1 MAINHKKVQ
10 NHITDVITG
19 VQQPYAFI
27 GSTEKDLTTDSI
39 NSQLNVW
46 SDSLFASKIT
56 KKDIAGVV
64 PNVTYQASTGYI
76 PWSSSE
82 ENIGK
87 YYAYNKTSGIVYLC
101 LSDNLLNRT
110 DYLGKNASTKIPSH
124 DVGAKLYDDGY
135 TWLALF
141 RITASLLKFVT
152 DSWIP
157 VISLEDFFTEFEGTA
172 WEQLIRFGSVPGAT
186 GNCGVYFKENTE
198 VPSTANTN
206 TLYSSGALFSTI
218 SNITCKECYWLFR
231 NNPTYT
237 SIFTGSVEPSASIT
251 IYDRF
256 DTVGNMVNQNLLSS
270 SSPYYHLYNMALNG
284 LSDGA
289 IISCFIDLAG
299 LTPTQLTTTEAN
311 PTVSILSAD
320 GVGGV
325 VKLNT
330 YITSSGTNVIN
341 GITIVDRGS
350 NYSSA
355 TPYIAQS
362 IVPNISVDTLLSKIS
377 INLDYVDSL
386 HIDPVRTLN
395 CSTISTLV
403 RISTDDLVSNSIKVP
418 SNINFYGLVDNP
430 KRRVDGNLVNLDT
443 KNNANSTLLI
453 DNTTTFTVLVVPAN
467 QAAFSAITKSTNLN
481 LDNPT
486 SFSVKQQTKANL
498 NTAESLIYETV
509 DQAQYFTI
517 PMNGVN
523 NSPGLLSD
531 YTIMTIG
538 GVGGATGQITS
549 FTTSDIAHNVGTVGQ
564 VAKLI
569 TGLNLTNSNNPTDP
583 ISRLFSLNIINHT
596 Q

>member
-1 MAINHKKVQ
+1 MAINHTTIQKYI
-10 NHITDVITG
+10 NDVITSKI
-19 VQQPYAFI
+19 QPYAFI
-27 GSTEKDLTTDSI
+27 GSTDKTLTTDTVD
-39 NSQLNVW
+39 SQLNVW

-64 PNVTYQASTGYI
+64 PNVTYQSSTVYT
-76 PWSSSE
+76 PWSSKKI
-82 ENIGK
+82 NTGK

-110 DYLGKNASTKIPSH
+110 DYLGKNASTKIPTH
-124 DVGAKLYDDGY
+124 DVGAKLYEDGY
-135 TWLALF
+135 TWLALY
-141 RITASLLKFVT
+141 RITAPLLKFVT

-157 VISLEDFFTEFEGTA
+157 VISLEDFVTEFEGTA
-172 WEQLIRFGSVPGAT
+172 YEQLIRFGSVPGAT

-206 TLYSSGALFSTI
+206 TPYSSGALFSTI
-218 SNITCKECYWLFR
+218 SDITCKECYWLFR
-231 NNPTYT
+231 NNSVYT

-256 DTVGNMVNQNLLSS
+256 DAVGNMVNQNLLSS

-289 IISCFIDLAG
+289 IISCFIDLTG
-299 LTPTQLTTTEAN
+299 LTPTQLITTEAN

-320 GVGGV
+320 GVDGV

-341 GITIVDRGS
+341 GITLVSRGS
-350 NYSSA
+350 NYSSS

-377 INLDYVDSL
+377 VNLDYVDSL

-395 CSTISTLV
+395 CSTTSTLV

-443 KNNANSTLLI
+443 KNNANSTLLV
-453 DNTTTFTVLVVPAN
+453 DNTTTFTVIPTFSN
-467 QAAFSAITKSTNLN
+467 QDGFENINKSTNLILGN
-481 LDNPT
+481 IT
-486 SFSVKQQTKANL
+486 SFGEKQQTKANL
-498 NTAESLIYETV
+498 NTAESLTIS
-509 DQAQYFTI
+509 DIGSFTI

-549 FTTSDIAHNVGTVGQ
+549 FTTSDIAYNQGTVVK
-564 VAKLI
+564 VAKI
-569 TGLNLTNSNNPTDP
+569 TGLNLTESSK
-583 ISRLFSLNIINHT
+583 IFSLNSIDHR

>member
-1 MAINHKKVQ
+1 MAINHTTIQKYI
-10 NHITDVITG
+10 NDVITSKI
-19 VQQPYAFI
+19 QPYAFI
-27 GSTEKDLTTDSI
+27 GSTDKTLTTDTVD
-39 NSQLNVW
+39 SQLNVW

-64 PNVTYQASTGYI
+64 PNVTYQSSTVYT

-82 ENIGK
+82 PNIGK
-87 YYAYNKTSGIVYLC
+87 FYAYNKTSGIVYLC

-110 DYLGKNASTKIPSH
+110 DYLGKNASTKIPTH
-124 DVGAKLYDDGY
+124 DVGSKLYEDGY
-135 TWLALF
+135 TWLALY
-141 RITASLLKFVT
+141 RITAPLLKFVT

-157 VISLEDFFTEFEGTA
+157 VISLEDFVTEFEGTA
-172 WEQLIRFGSVPGAT
+172 YEQLIRFGSVPGAT

-206 TLYSSGALFSTI
+206 TAYSSGALFSTI
-218 SNITCKECYWLFR
+218 GDITCKECYWLFR

-289 IISCFIDLAG
+289 IISCFIDLTG
-299 LTPTQLTTTEAN
+299 LTTTQLTTTEAN

-341 GITIVDRGS
+341 GITLVSRGS
-350 NYSSA
+350 NYSSG

-443 KNNANSTLLI
+443 KNNANSTLLV
-453 DNTTTFTVLVVPAN
+453 DNTTTFTVLVVSAGN
-467 QAAFSAITKSTNLN
+467 QAAFSAINKSTNLN
-481 LDNPT
+481 LGDGT
-486 SFSVKQQTKANL
+486 TLTKIQQIKADL
-498 NTAESLIYETV
+498 NTAELLIPSVSDEG
-509 DQAQYFTI
+509 QIFTI

-538 GVGGATGQITS
+538 GVTGATGQITS
-549 FTTSDIAHNVGTVGQ
+549 FTTSDIAYNQGTVGK
-564 VAKLI
+564 VAKI
-569 TGLNLTNSNNPTDP
+569 TGLNLTESSK
-583 ISRLFSLNIINHT
+583 IFSLNSIDHR

>member
-1 MAINHKKVQ
+1 MAINHTTIQKYI
-10 NHITDVITG
+10 NDVITSKI
-19 VQQPYAFI
+19 QPYAFI
-27 GSTEKDLTTDSI
+27 GSTDKTLTTDTVD
-39 NSQLNVW
+39 SQLNVW

-56 KKDIAGVV
+56 KKDIVGVV
-64 PNVTYQASTGYI
+64 PNVTYQSGTVYI
-76 PWSSSE
+76 PWSS
-82 ENIGK
+82 NKINTGK

-110 DYLGKNASTKIPSH
+110 DYLGKNASTKIPTH
-124 DVGAKLYDDGY
+124 DVGSKLYEDGY
-135 TWLALF
+135 TWMPLY
-141 RITASLLKFVT
+141 RITAPLLKFVT

-157 VISLEDFFTEFEGTA
+157 VISLEDFVTEFEGTA
-172 WEQLIRFGSVPGAT
+172 YEQLIRFGSVPGAT
-186 GNCGVYFKENTE
+186 GNCGIYFKENTE

-206 TLYSSGALFSTI
+206 TTYSSGALFSTI
-218 SNITCKECYWLFR
+218 SDITCKECYWLFR
-231 NNPTYT
+231 NNPAYT

-256 DTVGNMVNQNLLSS
+256 DAVGNMVNQNLLSS

-289 IISCFIDLAG
+289 IISCFIDLTG

-311 PTVSILSAD
+311 PTVSILTSD
-320 GVGGV
+320 GVDGV

-341 GITIVDRGS
+341 GITIVNRGS
-350 NYSSA
+350 NYTSA

-377 INLDYVDSL
+377 VNLDYVDSL

-395 CSTISTLV
+395 CSTTSTLV

-443 KNNANSTLLI
+443 KNNANSTLLV
-453 DNTTTFTVLVVPAN
+453 DNTTTFTVTAVFDN
-467 QAAFSAITKSTNLN
+467 RSAFQNINKSTNLALN
-481 LDNPT
+481 DVTKLT
-486 SFSVKQQTKANL
+486 KIQQIKANL
-498 NTAESLIYETV
+498 KESESPTFSDESGI
-509 DQAQYFTI
+509 FII

-531 YTIMTIG
+531 YTIMTVG
-538 GVGGATGQITS
+538 GVTGATGQITS
-549 FTTSDIAHNVGTVGQ
+549 FTTSDIAYNQGTVVK
-564 VAKLI
+564 VAKI
-569 TGLNLTNSNNPTDP
+569 TGLNLTESSK
-583 ISRLFSLNIINHT
+583 IFSLNSIDHR

>member
-1 MAINHKKVQ
+1 MAINHTTIQKYI
-10 NHITDVITG
+10 NDVITSKI
-19 VQQPYAFI
+19 QPYAFI
-27 GSTEKDLTTDSI
+27 GSTDKILTTDTVD
-39 NSQLNVW
+39 SQLNVW

-56 KKDIAGVV
+56 KKDIVGVV
-64 PNVTYQASTGYI
+64 PNVTYQSGTVYI
-76 PWSSSE
+76 PWSS
-82 ENIGK
+82 NKINTGK

-110 DYLGKNASTKIPSH
+110 DYLGKNASTKIPTH
-124 DVGAKLYDDGY
+124 DVGSKLYEDGY
-135 TWLALF
+135 TWMSLY
-141 RITASLLKFVT
+141 RITAPLLKFVT

-157 VISLEDFFTEFEGTA
+157 VISLEDFVTEFEGTA
-172 WEQLIRFGSVPGAT
+172 YEQLIRFGSVPGAT

-206 TLYSSGALFSTI
+206 TTYSSGALFSTI
-218 SNITCKECYWLFR
+218 SDITCKECYWLFR
-231 NNPTYT
+231 NNPAYT

-256 DTVGNMVNQNLLSS
+256 DAVGNMVNQNLLSS

-289 IISCFIDLAG
+289 IISCFIDLTG

-311 PTVSILSAD
+311 PTVSILTSD
-320 GVGGV
+320 GVDGV

-341 GITIVDRGS
+341 GITIVNRGS
-350 NYSSA
+350 NYTSA

-377 INLDYVDSL
+377 VNLDYVDSL

-395 CSTISTLV
+395 CSTTSTLV

-418 SNINFYGLVDNP
+418 SNINFYGLVNNP
-430 KRRVDGNLVNLDT
+430 KRRVDGNIVNLDT
-443 KNNANSTLLI
+443 KNNANSTLLL
-453 DNTTTFTVLVVPAN
+453 DNTTTFTVFAVSAEN
-467 QAAFSAITKSTNLN
+467 QVAFQNINKSTKISLGN
-481 LDNPT
+481 T
-486 SFSVKQQTKANL
+486 TTVSQVQSTKANL
-498 NTAESLIYETV
+498 DTGESLIPDTTE
-509 DQAQYFTI
+509 DGSYFTI

-531 YTIMTIG
+531 YTIVTIG
-538 GVGGATGQITS
+538 GVTGATGQITS
-549 FTTSDIAHNVGTVGQ
+549 FTTSDIAYNQGTVFK
-564 VAKLI
+564 VDKI
-569 TGLNLTNSNNPTDP
+569 MELNLTESSK
-583 ISRLFSLNIINHT
+583 IFSLNSIDHR

>member
-10 NHITDVITG
+10 KYINDVITG
-19 VQQPYAFI
+19 GIQPYAFI
-27 GSTEKDLTTDSI
+27 GSTDKTLTTNSVK
-39 NSQLNVW
+39 SQLNVW

-64 PNVTYQASTGYI
+64 PNVTYQSSTVYI
-76 PWSSSE
+76 PWSSIE

-110 DYLGKNASTKIPSH
+110 DYLGKNASTKIPTH
-124 DVGAKLYDDGY
+124 DVGSRLYEDGY
-135 TWLALF
+135 TWLALY
-141 RITASLLKFVT
+141 RITAPLLKFVT

-206 TLYSSGALFSTI
+206 TAYSSGALFSTI
-218 SNITCKECYWLFR
+218 SDITCKECYWLFR

-256 DTVGNMVNQNLLSS
+256 DAVGNMVNQNLLSS

-350 NYSSA
+350 YYSSA

-377 INLDYVDSL
+377 VNLDYVDSL

-395 CSTISTLV
+395 CSTTSTLV

-443 KNNANSTLLI
+443 KNNANSTLLV
-453 DNTTTFTVLVVPAN
+453 DNTTKFTVLAVSAGN
-467 QAAFSAITKSTNLN
+467 QSAFSAINKSTNLA
-481 LDNPT
+481 LGDVTTLTKIQQIKADLSAEELLIP
-486 SFSVKQQTKANL
+486 SVSDEGGQ
-498 NTAESLIYETV
+498 I
-509 DQAQYFTI
+509 FTI

-531 YTIMTIG
+531 YTIMTVG
-538 GVGGATGQITS
+538 GVDGATGQITS
-549 FTTSDIAHNVGTVGQ
+549 FTTSDIAYNQGTVVK
-564 VAKLI
+564 VAKI
-569 TGLNLTNSNNPTDP
+569 TGLNLTESSK
-583 ISRLFSLNIINHT
+583 IFSLNSIDHR